1 MLLIPVLK
9 LACSI
14 AMMSSACGGCLF
26 KDLQDHLTGTD
37 DKANGSVVLFKHILL
52 HL

>member
-37 DKANGSVVLFKHILL
+37 DKANGSVVLTQLIVCFL
-52 HL
+52 